1 MRGPYIPESFIDFS
15 VEANRQK
22 MLDTLEQVKGELG
35 QNYPI
40 VVNGERRETGNW
52 ITSVNP
58 GNLDQV
64 VGKVAKARPSDIEDA
79 IVAAGAAMQQW
90 KRLSVQ
96 TRASVLFKMA
106 AIIRRRRFE
115 YTAWMAYELD
125 KGWAE
130 ADGEVAEAVDFLEW
144 YGRHALKMSNPVK
157 LGHLADEANEYFHQ
171 PIGVGISITPW
182 NFPLAIL
189 VGMTMAPVV
198 VGNGM
203 LLKPASNTPVIA
215 YKMFEVM
222 EEAGVP
228 AGLVNFVPGSGGEI
242 GDLMIDDPRV
252 RFVTFTGSKAV
263 GIRIYERAAKV
274 HPGQRHLKSVIA
286 EMGGKDAILVDKSAD
301 IDAAVEGIVAAAFG
315 FAGQKC
321 SACSRVIVH
330 QDVAEAV
337 TRGVVE
343 RTKAKV
349 SVGTGVA
356 GSAAVTAI
364 VDKDQFASVKN
375 YIEIGANEGTLAWK
389 GEVPAELNGY
399 YVPPVIYSDVSR
411 TARIACEEIFGP
423 VLAIV
428 PVKDF
433 DEALDVANESEY
445 GLTGSV
451 YARDRAVLD
460 RARTEFEV
468 GNLYLN
474 RKCTG
479 AMVGVHPFGGFKLSG
494 TDSKAGGPDYLYN
507 FVEAKSVA
515 EKL

>member
-1 MRGPYIPESFIDFS
+1 MRGHYAPESFIDFS
-15 VEANRQK
+15 QEANRTK
-22 MLDTLEQVKGELG
+22 MLEALAKVESELG
-35 QNYPI
+35 KNYPI
-40 VVNGERRETGNW
+40 VVNGERRETGKW
-52 ITSVNP
+52 ITSINP

-64 VGKVAKARPSDIEDA
+64 VGKVAMARPSDIEDA
-79 IVAAGAAMQQW
+79 IVAAGEAMKSW
-90 KRLSVQ
+90 KKLSVQ

-144 YGRHALKMSNPVK
+144 YGRHALKLSNPTK
-157 LGHLADEANEYFHQ
+157 LGHLDDEANEYFHQ
-171 PIGVGISITPW
+171 PIGVGVSITPW

-203 LLKPASNTPVIA
+203 LLKPASNTPILA
-215 YKMFEVM
+215 YKMYEVM

-228 AGLVNFVPGSGGEI
+228 AGIVNFVPGSGSEI
-242 GDLMIDDPRV
+242 GDLMTDDPRV
-252 RFVTFTGSKAV
+252 RFITFTGSKAV
-263 GIRIYERAAKV
+263 GVRIYERAAKV
-274 HPGQRHLKSVIA
+274 HPGQRHLKTVVA
-286 EMGGKDAILVDKSAD
+286 EMGGKDAIIVDKSAD
-301 IDAAVEGIVAAAFG
+301 IEAAVEGIVASAFG

-337 TRGVVE
+337 SKGVVE

-349 SVGTGVA
+349 SVGTGVGGA
-356 GSAAVTAI
+356 SAVTAI
-364 VDKDQFASVKN
+364 ADANQFESVKN
-375 YIEIGANEGTLAWK
+375 YIEIGAGEGTLAYA

-399 YVPPVIYSDVSR
+399 YVPPVIYSDVKR

-423 VLAIV
+423 VLAII
-428 PVKDF
+428 PVADF

-451 YARDRAVLD
+451 YARDRSVLD
-460 RARTEFEV
+460 RSRTEFEV

-479 AMVGVHPFGGFKLSG
+479 AMVGVHPFGGFKMSG
-494 TDSKAGGPDYLYN
+494 TDSKAGGPEYLYN

>member
-1 MRGPYIPESFIDFS
+1 MRGHYAPESFIDFS
-15 VEANRQK
+15 QEANRTK
-22 MLDTLEQVKGELG
+22 MLEALAKVESELG
-35 QNYPI
+35 KNYPI
-40 VVNGERRETGNW
+40 VVNGERRETGKW
-52 ITSVNP
+52 ITSINP

-64 VGKVAKARPSDIEDA
+64 VGKVAMARPSDIEDA
-79 IVAAGAAMQQW
+79 IVAAGEAMKSW
-90 KRLSVQ
+90 KKLSVQ

-144 YGRHALKMSNPVK
+144 YGRHALKLSNPTK
-157 LGHLADEANEYFHQ
+157 LGHLDDEANEYFHQ
-171 PIGVGISITPW
+171 PIGVGVSITPW

-203 LLKPASNTPVIA
+203 LLKPASNTPILA
-215 YKMFEVM
+215 YKMYEVM

-228 AGLVNFVPGSGGEI
+228 AGIVNFVPGSGSEI
-242 GDLMIDDPRV
+242 GDLMTDDPRV
-252 RFVTFTGSKAV
+252 RFITFTGSKAV
-263 GIRIYERAAKV
+263 GVRIYERAAKV
-274 HPGQRHLKSVIA
+274 HPGQRHLKTVVA
-286 EMGGKDAILVDKSAD
+286 EMGGKDAIIVDKSAD
-301 IDAAVEGIVAAAFG
+301 IEAAVEGIVASAFG

-337 TRGVVE
+337 TKGVVE

-349 SVGTGVA
+349 SVGTGIGGA
-356 GSAAVTAI
+356 SAVTAI
-364 VDKDQFASVKN
+364 ADANQFESVKN
-375 YIEIGANEGTLAWK
+375 YIEIGAGEGTLAYA

-399 YVPPVIYSDVSR
+399 YVPPVIYSDVKR

-423 VLAIV
+423 VLAII
-428 PVKDF
+428 PVADF

-451 YARDRAVLD
+451 YARDRSVLD
-460 RARTEFEV
+460 RSRTEFEV

-479 AMVGVHPFGGFKLSG
+479 AMVGVHPFGGFKMSG
-494 TDSKAGGPDYLYN
+494 TDSKAGGPEYLYN

>member
-1 MRGPYIPESFIDFS
+1 MRGHYAPESFIDFS
-15 VEANRQK
+15 QEANRTK
-22 MLDTLEQVKGELG
+22 MLEALAKVESELG
-35 QNYPI
+35 KNYPI
-40 VVNGERRETGNW
+40 VVNGERRETGKW
-52 ITSVNP
+52 ITSINP

-64 VGKVAKARPSDIEDA
+64 VGKVAMARPSDIEDA
-79 IVAAGAAMQQW
+79 IVAAGEAMKSW
-90 KRLSVQ
+90 KKLSVQ

-144 YGRHALKMSNPVK
+144 YGRHALKLSNPTK
-157 LGHLADEANEYFHQ
+157 LGHLDDEANEYFHQ
-171 PIGVGISITPW
+171 PIGVGVSITPW

-203 LLKPASNTPVIA
+203 LLKPASNTPILA
-215 YKMFEVM
+215 YKMYEVM

-228 AGLVNFVPGSGGEI
+228 AGIVNFVPGSGSEI
-242 GDLMIDDPRV
+242 GDLMTDDPRV
-252 RFVTFTGSKAV
+252 RFITFTGSKAV
-263 GIRIYERAAKV
+263 GVRIYERAAKV
-274 HPGQRHLKSVIA
+274 HPGQRHLKTVVA
-286 EMGGKDAILVDKSAD
+286 EMGGKDAIIVDKSAD
-301 IDAAVEGIVAAAFG
+301 IEAAVEGIVASAFG

-330 QDVAEAV
+330 QDVAEAI
-337 TRGVVE
+337 TKGVVE

-349 SVGTGVA
+349 SVGTGVGGA
-356 GSAAVTAI
+356 SAVTAI
-364 VDKDQFASVKN
+364 ADANQFESVKN
-375 YIEIGANEGTLAWK
+375 YIEIGAGEGTLAYA

-399 YVPPVIYSDVSR
+399 YVPPVIYSDVKR

-423 VLAIV
+423 VLAII
-428 PVKDF
+428 PVADF

-451 YARDRAVLD
+451 YARDRSVLD
-460 RARTEFEV
+460 RSRTEFEV

-479 AMVGVHPFGGFKLSG
+479 AMVGVHPFGGFKMSG
-494 TDSKAGGPDYLYN
+494 TDSKAGGPEYLYN